1 MMTLSIV
8 MRDFED
14 AGWDMHIR
22 SIEGHAGSEKH
33 AGGEKHAD
41 EFPFGFGNFL
51 P

>member
-8 MRDFED
+8 IRDFED

-22 SIEGHAGSEKH
+22 SIEGHAGDEKH
-33 AGGEKHAD
+33 DGGEKHAD